1 MTAENVS
8 NLAKYINLQI
18 QEAEWTPNR
27 KTQRNQHQGT
37 SQSNFWKLEQN
48 NVLKPV
54 REKWHLSYKGKTT
67 WTAVDFSSRTTE
79 SRKKWHVFQVLK
91 EKQCQPRILHLAK
104 MSFRNEEEIKTLSDE
119 EKLTEF
125 VTSRLTL

>member
-54 REKWHLSYKGKTT
+54 REKWHLNN
-67 WTAVDFSSRTTE
+67 F
-79 SRKKWHVFQVLK
+79 VFQSMTISSSFIK
-91 EKQCQPRILHLAK
+91 ILP
-104 MSFRNEEEIKTLSDE
+104 
-119 EKLTEF
+119 
-125 VTSRLTL
+125 